1 MLIPHLDRQ
10 SRPGPPCVACPLRR
24 MNVFKRNSAD
34 ELAFLQSFKQ
44 AHVAV
49 AAGQPIVWQGQPASL
64 STLFS
69 GWAFRFKSLSDGRR
83 QILNFVMPGDLI
95 GLQDQSHEV
104 SPHGVEALTD
114 VELCRFD
121 TDKLWT
127 LYSRFPKLGYDVTWL
142 AAHEESMVD
151 ENLLS
156 VGRRSAA
163 ERIATLMLHLYKRA
177 IAIGMGR
184 EGRVPWPINQQHIA
198 DAVGL
203 SLVHTNKTL
212 RRLYRQG
219 LFAVEEGWL
228 YLPDPA
234 ALGRLADYYEQPVP
248 QRPLI

>member
-1 MLIPHLDRQ
+1 MLIPIPAR
-10 SRPGPPCVACPLRR
+10 SVAPAVSCLSCPLRATGA
-24 MNVFKRNSAD
+24 FKRNTPE

-49 AAGQPIVWQGQPASL
+49 AAGQAIVWQGQPAPL

-69 GWAFRFKSLSDGRR
+69 GWAFRFKLMSDGRR
-83 QILNFVMPGDLI
+83 QILNFVLPGDLI
-95 GLQDQSHEV
+95 GLQDQSHEL

-121 TDKLWT
+121 EDRLWT
-127 LYSRFPKLGYDVTWL
+127 LYRRFPKLGYDVTWL
-142 AAHEESMVD
+142 AAHEESLVD

-156 VGRRSAA
+156 VGRRNAA
-163 ERIATLMLHLYKRA
+163 ERIAALMVHLYKRA
-177 IAIGMGR
+177 VSLGMAR
-184 EGRVPWPINQQHIA
+184 EGRVPWPVTQQHIA

-219 LFAVEEGWL
+219 LFAVDEGWL
-228 YLPDPA
+228 YLPDPNM
-234 ALGRLADYYEQPVP
+234 LHQLADYYAQPVP